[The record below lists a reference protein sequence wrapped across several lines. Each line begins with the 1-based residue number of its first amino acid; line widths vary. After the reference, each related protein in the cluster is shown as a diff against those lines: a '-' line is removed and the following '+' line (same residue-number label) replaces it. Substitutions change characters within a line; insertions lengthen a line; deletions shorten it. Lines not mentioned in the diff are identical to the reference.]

1 MKLQHPQLTQ
11 RDELTRRGLLR
22 AGLLGW
28 GGFALLGG
36 SARGLVRLSLS
47 DPLPGLGDERT
58 LLLIQLAG
66 GNDGLSLLVPHGDDR
81 YHAARPALRIPAT
94 EVLALDAARGLHP
107 RLGRL
112 RALYESGGLAIV
124 EGVGYPKPNR
134 SHFASFEIWHTADA
148 RGRAA
153 GEGWIGR
160 VIDARHGDQADPN
173 RVVHIGREL
182 PHSLVSTRHPAA
194 CFALPETYR
203 RVGDAPEVEV
213 QSELVCEH
221 ETPPVEPNA
230 ALAYLR
236 RVERDARA
244 SSAHVR
250 AAADAYRARAEYP
263 RDAFASALRTAAAL
277 IQGGLRSS
285 VISLELGGFD
295 THENQR
301 TRYDAQM
308 RRLDAGLGAFFDDLQ
323 GTPAQARVLVAL
335 FSEFGRRVA
344 QNASGGTDHGT
355 AGPMLL
361 AGAAVRG
368 GLHGAPPDLGALEG
382 ADLVHTTDF
391 RSVYA
396 ALAEHWFEVPQER
409 VFGRRWPI
417 APVLRPA

>member
-1 MKLQHPQLTQ
+1 MKPLHP
-11 RDELTRRGLLR
+11 RHPFGDELTRRGLLR
-22 AGLLGW
+22 AGLLGL
-28 GGFALLGG
+28 GGFTLLGG

-66 GNDGLSLLVPHGDDR
+66 GNDGLSLLVPHADDR
-81 YHAARPALRIPAT
+81 YHAARPALRIPAA
-94 EVLALDAARGLHP
+94 EVLALDAQRGLHP
-107 RLGRL
+107 QLKRL
-112 RALYESGGLAIV
+112 RALYEAGGLALV

-160 VIDARHGDQADPN
+160 LIEARHGDSADPN

-194 CFALPETYR
+194 CFALPESYR
-203 RVGDAPEVEV
+203 RVGDAPAE
-213 QSELVCEH
+213 ELGEPVCEH
-221 ETPPVEPNA
+221 EPPAAEPNA
-230 ALAYLR
+230 ALAFLR

-244 SSAHVR
+244 SSAQVR
-250 AAADAYRARAEYP
+250 LAAEAYRSRAEYP
-263 RDAFASALRTAAAL
+263 REAFASALRTAAAL

-308 RRLDAGLGAFFDDLQ
+308 RRLDAGLGAFFDDLK
-323 GTPAQARVLVAL
+323 GTPAEGRVLIAL

-355 AGPMLL
+355 AGPFLL
-361 AGAAVRG
+361 AGAGVRG
-368 GLHGAPPDLGALEG
+368 GLYGAPPDLGQLEG

-396 ALAEHWFEVPQER
+396 ALAEHWFEVPHER
-409 VFGRRWPI
+409 VLGRRWPI
-417 APVLRPA
+417 VPVLRPA